1 MRKKHKDPFKDE
13 LTYKTVKGLKQPP
26 GTHLCGF
33 YVCEYI
39 RELTSKRRVDSR
51 TLHIHELREKLD
63 PEQRIRAIQEELAGF
78 LLKEVIDKNG
88 EHYVKDDELNMI

>member
-1 MRKKHKDPFKDE
+1 M
-13 LTYKTVKGLKQPP
+13 KGLQQPP

-39 RELTSKRRVDSR
+39 RELTSERRVDS
-51 TLHIHELREKLD
+51 TYIHRLWEKLD

-88 EHYVKDDELNMI
+88 EHYVEDDELNMI

>member
-1 MRKKHKDPFKDE
+1 M
-13 LTYKTVKGLKQPP
+13 KQPP

-39 RELTSKRRVDSR
+39 RELTSERRVDSR

-63 PEQRIRAIQEELAGF
+63 LEQRIRAIQEELAGF
-78 LLKEVIDKNG
+78 LLKEVIAKKG
-88 EHYVKDDELNMI
+88 EHFEDDDELNMP